1 MNCTTFVIAGAVLP
15 FTLAQGQ
22 FTLVEDLRT
31 IDTSVMIEQTDPDD
45 GKTLYFFED
54 FDSVTPAVPFGEFNA
69 TSLSRAEGLSPDF
82 QWGQAIGS
90 QTSSASE
97 TVLSGSGAVFT
108 EGMFVSVVPPALLTV
123 SATSNYSI
131 RFDVDEPT
139 LVRLEAHLVVDSSA
153 QGGGTF
159 GLARA
164 RIRHI
169 VDGPPVFPVINFAV
183 VGDGDETMVETA
195 LLEPGTYIQDF
206 TADAATG
213 TSGSNVIPA
222 SASFSA
228 TLTLLGSPC
237 NAADVAEPFGVLD
250 LADVQAFASAFVNQ
264 DPLADLAEP
273 FGVFDLL
280 DVVEFVTSFL
290 GGCP

>member
-1 MNCTTFVIAGAVLP
+1 MRYTTVAIVGAAIP
-15 FTLAQGQ
+15 CTLAQGQ
-22 FTLVEDLRT
+22 FVLVEDLRT

-45 GKTLYFFED
+45 GETFYSFED
-54 FDSVTPAVPFGEFNA
+54 FDSATPAVPFGEFDA
-69 TSLSRAEGLSPDF
+69 TSFSRAEGLAPDF

-90 QTSSASE
+90 QTSGASE
-97 TVLSGSGAVFT
+97 TVLSGSGSVFA
-108 EGMFVSVVPPALLTV
+108 EGMFVSVVPPALLGV
-123 SATSNYSI
+123 TSSSEYGI
-131 RFDVDEPT
+131 RFEVDEPT

-153 QGGGTF
+153 QGSGTF

-183 VGDGDETMVETA
+183 VGEGDETMVETA
-195 LLEPGTYIQDF
+195 LLEPGTYIHEFSAQ
-206 TADAATG
+206 AATG
-213 TSGSNVIPA
+213 TSGGNVIPV
-222 SASFSA
+222 SASFSG

-264 DPLADLAEP
+264 EPLADLAEP